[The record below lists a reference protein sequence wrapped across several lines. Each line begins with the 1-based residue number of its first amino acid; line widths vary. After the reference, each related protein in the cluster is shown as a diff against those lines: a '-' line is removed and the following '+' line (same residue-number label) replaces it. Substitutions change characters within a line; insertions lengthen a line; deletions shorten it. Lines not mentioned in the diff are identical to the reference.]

1 MIPQSTE
8 SKTKGGA
15 ILTRAELIE
24 EVFKV
29 VELPE
34 RQAVVIVEEILD
46 SMVRALRRGDKVEI
60 RGFGSFHMRQRAARQ
75 GRNPKTGARVEV
87 APKRIPYFKP
97 SKELRNLVNQTQG
110 E

>member
-1 MIPQSTE
+1 M
-8 SKTKGGA
+8 
-15 ILTRAELIE
+15 TRAELIE

-60 RGFGSFHMRQRAARQ
+60 RGFGSFHMRHRAARL
-75 GRNPKTGARVEV
+75 GRNPEE
-87 APKRIPYFKP
+87 APAVLPILNGGRYAPRRWP
-97 SKELRNLVNQTQG
+97 VQ
-110 E
+110 